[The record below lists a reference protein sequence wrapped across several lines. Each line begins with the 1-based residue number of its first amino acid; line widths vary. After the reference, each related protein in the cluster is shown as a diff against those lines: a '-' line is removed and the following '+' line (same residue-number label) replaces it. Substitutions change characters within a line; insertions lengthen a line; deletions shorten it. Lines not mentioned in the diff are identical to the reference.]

1 MWFPPFD
8 QAISQHLNRHQN
20 STGQNPLYRNRL
32 VLPNVLFRAAPL
44 SFSSHKNTTSIDFRV
59 HIITIDCNAIKGKK
73 MANNTI
79 TIRTEPEV
87 AEKIGMLAK
96 AMDRSRN
103 WVIEDALKHYIQDQE
118 WQIEGIHQGIQSLDS
133 GQGISHDLIEDRM
146 SKKIAASKTK

>member
-1 MWFPPFD
+1 
-8 QAISQHLNRHQN
+8 
-20 STGQNPLYRNRL
+20 
-32 VLPNVLFRAAPL
+32 
-44 SFSSHKNTTSIDFRV
+44 
-59 HIITIDCNAIKGKK
+59 